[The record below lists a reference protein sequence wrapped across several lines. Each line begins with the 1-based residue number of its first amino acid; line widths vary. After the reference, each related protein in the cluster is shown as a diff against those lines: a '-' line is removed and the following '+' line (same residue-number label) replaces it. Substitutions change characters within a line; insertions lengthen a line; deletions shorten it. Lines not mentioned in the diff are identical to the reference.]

1 MKTILV
7 LFGGCSTEYEVSL
20 HSAYAVLSHMDPA
33 RYTPLAVGITRE
45 GQWLC
50 YTGDLSRLEDGTW
63 QQAAD
68 CIPCTPLVE
77 REAHALLLLDGS
89 GRRLLFDAVFPV
101 LHGKNGEDGTV
112 QGLFE
117 LAGVPVIGCGTLSS
131 ALCMDKDR
139 AHQLAALAGIRVPRS
154 HVFHSSDDFSRIAQ
168 AAEEL
173 GYPVFVKPVRAG
185 SSFGITKVSGPEELP
200 AAMEEAFRHDSAV
213 ILEETIPGF
222 EVGCAVMGNEELTVG
237 LVDEI
242 ALSEGFFN
250 YEEKYTL
257 KTSAIHCPARIPPEK
272 AAEIQAAAK
281 TIYRAL
287 DCRVFARVDL
297 FLTPD
302 GEIVFNEVNTI
313 PGCTLHSRYPNML
326 ARVGLE
332 DRADAYPIQLSGGQK
347 QRIAIVR
354 ALMMEPEVMLF
365 DEPTSA
371 LDPEMVGE
379 VLEVMKE
386 LAADGMTMV
395 VVTHEMGF
403 AREVGNRVLFMADGK
418 LLEEGTPQ
426 QIFGNPQNP
435 RLQDFLNKV
444 L

>member
-45 GQWLC
+45 GRWLC

-68 CIPCTPLVE
+68 CIPCTPLVD
-77 REAHALLLLDGS
+77 RGAHALLLLDGS
-89 GRRLLFDAVFPV
+89 GRRLSFDAVFPV
-101 LHGKNGEDGTV
+101 LHGRNGEDGTV

-139 AHQLAALAGIRVPRS
+139 AHRLAALSGIRVPRS
-154 HVFHSSDDFSRIAQ
+154 RVFHPGDDFSQIAQ

-185 SSFGITKVSGPEELP
+185 SSFGITQVAEPEALP
-200 AAMEEAFRHDSAV
+200 AAVEEAFRHDSTV

-222 EVGCAVMGNEELTVG
+222 EVGCAVMGNGELTVG

-242 ALSEGFFN
+242 QLSEGFFN

-257 KTSAIHCPARIPPEK
+257 KTSAIHCPARIQAEK

-281 TIYRAL
+281 AIYRAL

-297 FLTPD
+297 FLTPA

-313 PGCTLHSRYPNML
+313 PGFTAHSRYP
-326 ARVGLE
+326 
-332 DRADAYPIQLSGGQK
+332 S
-347 QRIAIVR
+347 
-354 ALMMEPEVMLF
+354 MMQGIGISF
-365 DEPTSA
+365 
-371 LDPEMVGE
+371 GE
-379 VLEVMKE
+379 LVTRLIE
-386 LAADGMTMV
+386 LGVA
-395 VVTHEMGF
+395 E
-403 AREVGNRVLFMADGK
+403 
-418 LLEEGTPQ
+418 
-426 QIFGNPQNP
+426 
-435 RLQDFLNKV
+435 
-444 L
+444 